1 MSPDLPKLGM
11 IQGIV
16 KWAKENFPKSDRQNL
31 TGTPNVNK
39 NTKNTKFQYFVK
51 NFRSWVLKIDK
62 MKLIKL

>member
-39 NTKNTKFQYFVK
+39 NTKKTKFQYF
-51 NFRSWVLKIDK
+51 
-62 MKLIKL
+62 MKKF